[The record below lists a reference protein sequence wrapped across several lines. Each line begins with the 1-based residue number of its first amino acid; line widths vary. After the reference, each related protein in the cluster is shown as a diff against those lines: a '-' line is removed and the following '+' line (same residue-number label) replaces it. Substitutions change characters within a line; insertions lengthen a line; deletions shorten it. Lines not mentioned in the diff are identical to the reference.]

1 MGHRRVID
9 PAGPFGEFSVKKGSS
24 VRRGQDLNLAQT
36 TGDKFIRFFFS
47 LLFLLYPTCGS
58 ARIVVLTLE
67 KRHVFDRADPMPPL

>member
-47 LLFLLYPTCGS
+47 LLIS
-58 ARIVVLTLE
+58 
-67 KRHVFDRADPMPPL
+67 HVGASNRGQWAKIACQGPRAGA